1 MKQQVLKLRE
11 INIVEIEDELV
22 YINPLPELRSVVA
35 DLYPISENTVI
46 PEEALNPSIWKIPEG
61 YYAIASKKNL
71 D

>member
-1 MKQQVLKLRE
+1 MKRQVLKLRE
-11 INIVEIEDELV
+11 TNIVEIENGLV

-35 DLYPISENTVI
+35 DLYPILEDTII

-61 YYAIASKKNL
+61 YYAVISK